1 MTAGFERQP
10 KQART
15 TRLAWITILYFASSM
30 TYASAQQDNGIHV
43 GSPKV
48 YDSRELTLMLDNLS
62 QQLQNKNF
70 IDPKALA
77 AALGNIQGYQNSDFS
92 LSAFANGAVG
102 PEAASVFAG
111 AGAGTATP
119 PGSTGTSNAPTVTI
133 NVAPTLNA
141 GSSPATSA
149 AATTAPTPLGPQ
161 PPALPALQTPPNYN
175 PTFGSNGSDL
185 LSDEVNLT
193 YQLYNVRMLLDRSL
207 TDRLHAKEAR
217 LQAVVGFDID
227 LEPDKNATNAAAIVQ
242 VSAKMVSPAPVDAK
256 CDADGAISLVAL
268 MPEEGSHNAATLSQS
283 AYGFGGA
290 IASSVFSF
298 GVAGQKRSQV
308 FYLYRDM
315 DTLSF
320 EQPPTANTPL
330 TFGWQFRPVLGSKS
344 VDPGLRHMLVVLGL
358 PCSDTGATI
367 PQIITTVTTNWQRYD
382 SKTRTISP
390 KRPSQTQVGSAVFSS
405 DVPSTESSQER
416 LKPQVSKVSW
426 YPTDA
431 ADGVAIVT
439 GDNFFPGTT
448 VRLGNKS
455 LSSTVDGLTIKSD
468 KELELS
474 VPLSAAVV
482 GGVVSGRY
490 GQAASLESPSTTTPS
505 SGFYISSLRV
515 FPSGNDMFQIN
526 ARLAVNDPQ
535 GGSAVR
541 VEDLE
546 SKLNPPVALINGV
559 PLAVRPFF
567 STPNPITLTS
577 FAPAEVVAKMASFT
591 ITFPFAGSGWTAS
604 IPYYETTLKVTRLGD
619 DKEARLL
626 ISATNA
632 AELLCTDWALQ
643 LETGVEFP
651 LTDAGL
657 KCANPR
663 TERLS
668 FTIPVSD
675 LKASDPALNC
685 IDPKSQTLSLDAP
698 AADIRPISAAGCI
711 DAKTSTLT
719 LDLPAKDL
727 AAPLKKCVDP
737 KTHKLTITI
746 PKKDLD
752 PPAVAFGC
760 VDKKT
765 QTVSFDYPAK
775 ELKPYHRFLLVNHPQ
790 PTPTELNPT
799 SRSPL
804 IGDIPK
810 PEPPPPGPT
819 LDKDQKV
826 SVTLNDVHPVKFT
839 GKHLDEVTKV
849 LFDKTELRIV
859 SQEDKTIV
867 ISLSPLVT
875 SKVRD
880 DVGLQLLSE
889 GNDPV
894 IAKLS
899 VTATKAHAPTPTT
912 PPKKGK

>member
-1 MTAGFERQP
+1 MTPHSKGQWKKRKERLGW
-10 KQART
+10 
-15 TRLAWITILYFASSM
+15 LATLCFTALVAYVP
-30 TYASAQQDNGIHV
+30 AQQNNGIHV

-70 IDPKALA
+70 VDPKALA
-77 AALGNIQGYQNSDFS
+77 AALGNIQGYQNNDFS

-102 PEAASVFAG
+102 PQAASVFAG
-111 AGAGTATP
+111 ANGGSATP
-119 PGSTGTSNAPTVTI
+119 PGSTTTSTPSPVTI
-133 NVAPTLNA
+133 NVSPTLNA
-141 GSSPATSA
+141 GTSA
-149 AATTAPTPLGPQ
+149 GGTTAATTTTPVGPQ
-161 PPALPALQTPPNYN
+161 APALPTLQSPPNYN

-193 YQLYNVRMLLDRSL
+193 YQMYNVRMLLDRSL
-207 TDRLHAKEAR
+207 TDRLHNEESR
-217 LQAVVGFDID
+217 LQAVIGFDID
-227 LEPDKNATNAAAIVQ
+227 LDPDREAKNAAAV
-242 VSAKMVSPAPVDAK
+242 VEVKADMAYPVPGEAN
-256 CDADGAISLVAL
+256 CDGAGLSLVAL

-298 GVAGQKRSQV
+298 GVAGQKRSQI

-315 DTLSF
+315 DTVSY
-320 EQPPTANTPL
+320 EKPATTEAPL
-330 TFGWQFRPVLGSKS
+330 TFGWQFRPVLGRKS
-344 VDPGLRHMLVVLGL
+344 VDPGLRHMIVVLGL

-367 PQIITTVTTNWQRYD
+367 PRIRMSIRTHWQHYD
-382 SKTRTISP
+382 SKTQTTSLQQARRTG
-390 KRPSQTQVGSAVFSS
+390 VGSADFTS
-405 DVPSTESSQER
+405 DVPSTQSSQDR
-416 LKPQVSKVSW
+416 LKPHVTKVSW

-431 ADGVAIVT
+431 TDGVAIAT

-455 LSSTVDGLTIKSD
+455 FSSAADGLTIKSD
-468 KELELS
+468 KELELA

-490 GQAASLESPSTTTPS
+490 GQAAPLESQPTTMPA
-505 SGFYISSLRV
+505 SGFHIDSLRV
-515 FPSGNDMFQIN
+515 FPSGNDMYQIN
-526 ARLAVNDPQ
+526 AELAMDNPPR
-535 GGSAVR
+535 GSAVTAD
-541 VEDLE
+541 DLRA
-546 SKLNPPVALINGV
+546 KLNPPVALINGL

-567 STPNPITLTS
+567 SSPNLTLTT

-591 ITFPFAGSGWTAS
+591 ITFPFAGSNWSAS

-619 DKEARLL
+619 DKQARLL
-626 ISATNA
+626 ISATNKA
-632 AELLCTDWALQ
+632 DLLCTDWALQ
-643 LETGVEFP
+643 LDSGLEFP

-657 KCANPR
+657 RCANPR
-663 TERLS
+663 TGRLS
-668 FTIPVSD
+668 FTIPASD
-675 LKASDPALNC
+675 LQASDSALKC
-685 IDPKSQTLSLDAP
+685 VDPKTQALVLDVP
-698 AADIRPISAAGCI
+698 PGNIKPITAEGCI
-711 DAKTSTLT
+711 NAKTQRLT

-727 AAPLKKCVDP
+727 PTAARKCVNP
-737 KTHKLTITI
+737 KTHELTITT
-746 PKKDLD
+746 PAKDLD
-752 PPAVAFGC
+752 PTVAFAC

-765 QTVSFDYPAK
+765 QTLSFDYPAK
-775 ELKPYHRFLLVNHPQ
+775 DLKPYHHFLLVNHPQ
-790 PTPTELNPT
+790 DSKSLP
-799 SRSPL
+799 RSPL
-804 IGDIPK
+804 VGDIPK

-826 SVTLNDVHPVKFT
+826 SVMVNDVRPVKFT
-839 GKHLDEVTKV
+839 GRHLDEVTKV

-859 SQEDKTIV
+859 SQEDKAIV
-867 ISLSPLVT
+867 VSLSPLVT

-899 VTATKAHAPTPTT
+899 VTATKAATPST
-912 PPKKGK
+912 PVTPVKKGK